1 MNHNQIG
8 HSYANDKYMINLCIN
23 YVEHVEFPNG
33 RHYEICFINQIQIIL
48 FTQIEPSSLFYIFT
62 IKIELSYINR

>member
-8 HSYANDKYMINLCIN
+8 HSYANDKYMINLWKN
-23 YVEHVEFPNG
+23 YVLNMLRFFRSNG

-48 FTQIEPSSLFYIFT
+48 FTQIEPCSLPYSIS
-62 IKIELSYINR
+62 EL